1 MSEQNDRERRVDEA
15 VAWYYRQLEAGTR
28 PDADAFLG
36 RFPDVR
42 DDLVSFLADK
52 AAFEQAARP
61 ADPDVTVTLDQTGR
75 EPQLP
80 DRIRY
85 FGDYELVEEITRGGM
100 GVVFKA
106 RQVSL
111 NRTVAV
117 KMILSG
123 QLASEADRVRFKQE
137 AESAANLD
145 HPNILPIY
153 EVGEHDGRQYFSMKL
168 VTGGSLAQF
177 LAESPRTS
185 VRGLCN
191 LLIKVCRAVHF
202 AHQRGILH
210 RDLKPSNVLLDSDRT
225 PYVTDFG
232 LAKKVEGDAGLTQSG
247 ALVGTPS
254 YMAPEQARAGAT

>member
-117 KMILSG
+117 KMILAG
-123 QLASEADRVRFKQE
+123 ELASAGEVARFKAE
-137 AESAANLD
+137 AEAAANLQ
-145 HPNILPIY
+145 HPNIVAIH
-153 EVGEHDGRQYFSMKL
+153 EVGEHEGQHYFSMDYVEGQNLAGL
-168 VTGGSLAQF
+168 VAGNPLPAHRAARYLKTT
-177 LAESPRTS
+177 AEA
-185 VRGLCN
+185 
-191 LLIKVCRAVHF
+191 IHF
-202 AHQRGILH
+202 AHQQGILH
-210 RDLKPSNVLLDSDRT
+210 RDLKPSNVLIDVFD
-225 PYVTDFG
+225 
-232 LAKKVEGDAGLTQSG
+232 
-247 ALVGTPS
+247 
-254 YMAPEQARAGAT
+254 QAR